1 MSIIKLN
8 YKSHVENFSK
18 TSTVCFAF
26 STHQEM
32 ILIQIERIF
41 ILLLFYLNKNHL
53 LMSQKSKQTVEVL
66 IKFFM
71 WLL

>member
-18 TSTVCFAF
+18 TSTVCFAS

-32 ILIQIERIF
+32 ILIQIEN
-41 ILLLFYLNKNHL
+41 FYLIIIL
-53 LMSQKSKQTVEVL
+53 FE
-66 IKFFM
+66 
-71 WLL
+71 